1 MLSRPS
7 VACGRVTV
15 QQVNNGEDPH
25 DLQLWRAGDPGPA
38 FAFGELGPGLVST
51 RTFTLSRGTW
61 TLFCSLPG
69 HYEAGMHVNL
79 TVN

>member
-1 MLSRPS
+1 MKTPTTFSCGGPVTRP
-7 VACGRVTV
+7 RVT
-15 QQVNNGEDPH
+15 
-25 DLQLWRAGDPGPA
+25 

-79 TVN
+79 IVN